1 MKYLSAKD
9 AGLVACSVCGRLARA
24 VRTVEK
30 VRCPRCGAVLH
41 QRKVD
46 SLVRTWALLIAAAI
60 LYIPANVLPM
70 MQTRSLLGT
79 SSDTI
84 MSGVI
89 YFWTGGEYDL
99 AIVVFTASI
108 LVPML
113 KLIALSLLCI
123 TAQRGARW
131 KPHQRTK
138 LYHMIELVGRWSML
152 DVFVVALMVAL
163 VNIQSLAVIQA
174 GPGIVAFGSVVVL
187 TMLASMQFDP
197 RLIWDQIRDDDTE
210 QDDHD

>member
-9 AGLVACSVCGRLARA
+9 AGLVACSACGRLSRE
-24 VRTVEK
+24 VKTLEK
-30 VRCPRCGAVLH
+30 ERCPRCGAVLH

-46 SLVRTWALLIAAAI
+46 SLARTWALLIAAAI
-60 LYIPANVLPM
+60 LYIPANLLPM
-70 MQTRSLLGT
+70 MQTRSLLGN

-89 YFWTGGEYDL
+89 YFWTSGEYDL

-113 KLIALSLLCI
+113 KLIALSLLCF
-123 TAQRGARW
+123 TAQRGTGW

-138 LYHMIELVGRWSML
+138 LYHMIEFIGRWSML

>member
-1 MKYLSAKD
+1 MKYLTAKD
-9 AGLVACSVCGRLARA
+9 AGLVACTACGRLSRHVSSLETA
-24 VRTVEK
+24 
-30 VRCPRCGAVLH
+30 RCPRCGAALH
-41 QRKVD
+41 QRKID
-46 SLVRTWALLIAAAI
+46 SLTRTWALLIAAAI

-70 MQTRSLLGT
+70 MQTRSLLGN

-89 YFWTGGEYDL
+89 YFWVSGEYDL

-113 KLIALSLLCI
+113 KLIALSLLCL
-123 TAQRGARW
+123 TTQRGARW
-131 KPHQRTK
+131 NPHQRTK
-138 LYHMIELVGRWSML
+138 LYHMIEFIGRWSML

-174 GPGIVAFGSVVVL
+174 GPGIVAFGAVVVL

>member
-30 VRCPRCGAVLH
+30 ARCPRCGAVLH

-70 MQTRSLLGT
+70 MQTRSLLGN

-89 YFWTGGEYDL
+89 YFWTSGEYDL

-131 KPHQRTK
+131 KPHQRTR
-138 LYHMIELVGRWSML
+138 LYHMIEFIGRWSML